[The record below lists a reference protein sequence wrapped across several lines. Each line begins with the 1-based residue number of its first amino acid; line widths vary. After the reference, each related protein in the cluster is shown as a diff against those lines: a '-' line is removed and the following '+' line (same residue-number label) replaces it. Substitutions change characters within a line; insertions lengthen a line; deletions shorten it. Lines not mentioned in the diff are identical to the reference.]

1 MGVAWLTEVISW
13 KAGPPEMWIVTDLV
27 NALTGM
33 LVFIIY
39 ICRRKTLEDLRT
51 MFGSNAVCHKLLY
64 CCSSNK
70 RNNSTASA
78 TGGFVSTIRL
88 GVMSRFTT
96 KGANNG
102 VNGSK
107 VAANNKAEA
116 NQNATKKGSVKP
128 KELDLNL
135 TRTDDTL
142 HSTMETEDTDLSK
155 NGQNG
160 NKLNGNNA

>member
-1 MGVAWLTEVISW
+1 
-13 KAGPPEMWIVTDLV
+13 
-27 NALTGM
+27 
-33 LVFIIY
+33 
-39 ICRRKTLEDLRT
+39 
-51 MFGSNAVCHKLLY
+51 
-64 CCSSNK
+64 
-70 RNNSTASA
+70 
-78 TGGFVSTIRL
+78 
-88 GVMSRFTT
+88 MSRFTT